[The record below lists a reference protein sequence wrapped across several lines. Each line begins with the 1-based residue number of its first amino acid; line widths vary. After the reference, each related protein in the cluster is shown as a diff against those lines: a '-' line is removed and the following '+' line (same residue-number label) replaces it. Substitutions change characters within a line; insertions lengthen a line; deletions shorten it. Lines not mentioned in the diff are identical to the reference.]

1 MFGDENIVEIII
13 KRTIVLA
20 LIIMG
25 IILIAVDKPK
35 PYALGLIFGT
45 SVGILTFMLMGKSV
59 ERAVTMEPD
68 RAYSYT
74 VRQYFLR
81 MFIYGIVLVIAA
93 LADYLSFITVAVGL
107 LMIKTVIVSLAIWDY
122 LKDKFK

>member
-1 MFGDENIVEIII
+1 MLGDENIIEIII
-13 KRTIVLA
+13 KRTIILL
-20 LIIMG
+20 LILVG
-25 IILIAVDKPK
+25 IILITVKEPK

-45 SVGILTFMLMGKSV
+45 LVGILTFMLMGKSA
-59 ERAVTMEPD
+59 EKAVTMTPD

-81 MFIYGIVLVIAA
+81 MFIYGLVLVIGA
-93 LADYLSFITVAVGL
+93 LADYLSFLTVTIGL
-107 LMIKTVIVSLAIWDY
+107 LMTKTVIVSLAIFDY